1 MLPCGPLPAVG
12 LVFNTAKDF
21 IDGAKEHANKN
32 GYDLVISR
40 QNPNSRNP
48 SYISL
53 RCSKGRTYKADKR
66 CVNTEES
73 KRRQGSTQMC
83 GCPALIAA
91 RKRQDGLWVVEAC
104 PGSKQSPV
112 DHSKHN
118 HEAVESPSVFPAVRQ
133 QLLQAQ
139 KAEILRLWNSG
150 IRPTKILT
158 SLRADSQLLGI
169 RRSDILNLIAKHRSE
184 ELRGRTPIEWLYDTL
199 REQSDSYWFSEKRD
213 TEGRLQFLFVAPQSG
228 IVLYRLYPYVLKLE
242 CTYKT
247 NRFNM
252 PLLNMCG
259 TTSFRSAPN
268 LGCCLMSSETEA
280 AYAWAFH
287 QLSELMAHFEIPAP
301 ECVVSDREL
310 ALMTALNRNPRFGQ
324 IPHILCHWHINM
336 NVLAKTKRFFPAGTR
351 AKGTGQVERH
361 PDHKNFLKAWK
372 NLCCCANEDTF
383 QQELE
388 KFQREGMYPLGAVQ
402 YVLNTWILPWKEKI
416 VAYWTNQVSLKY
428 FLYFPYLFWLY

>member
-199 REQSDSYWFSEKRD
+199 REQSDSYWFREKRD

-228 IVLYRLYPYVLKLE
+228 IVLYRLYPYVLKLD

-247 NRFNM
+247 NR
-252 PLLNMCG
+252 
-259 TTSFRSAPN
+259 
-268 LGCCLMSSETEA
+268 
-280 AYAWAFH
+280 
-287 QLSELMAHFEIPAP
+287 
-301 ECVVSDREL
+301 
-310 ALMTALNRNPRFGQ
+310 NRP
-324 IPHILCHWHINM
+324 
-336 NVLAKTKRFFPAGTR
+336 
-351 AKGTGQVERH
+351 
-361 PDHKNFLKAWK
+361 
-372 NLCCCANEDTF
+372 
-383 QQELE
+383 
-388 KFQREGMYPLGAVQ
+388 
-402 YVLNTWILPWKEKI
+402 
-416 VAYWTNQVSLKY
+416 
-428 FLYFPYLFWLY
+428 